1 MKSHHYR
8 GNGMKTQNLADE
20 VAKAESAYHALV
32 MKPCDQLSAAELVAH
47 CRELDNA
54 EHQYHTL
61 QDRLRR
67 TLAVRGTAAA
77 LRADGGLVR
86 GNEYGV

>member
-1 MKSHHYR
+1 MKGHHYR

-32 MKPCDQLSAAELVAH
+32 LQPFDQLSGDGLVAH
-47 CRELDNA
+47 CRELDAA
-54 EHQYHTL
+54 ERTYNDL

-67 TLAVRGTAAA
+67 TLAVRGTVAA
-77 LRADGGLVR
+77 LRADGGFVR
-86 GNEYGV
+86 GKEYGV